1 MTTTNDD
8 DSKHIL
14 LVEDDQGA
22 RHFLRLALTSH
33 GFRVSEALTGANGL
47 AQAAAENPDLI
58 LLDLGLPDIDGLSV
72 TGRLREW
79 TATPIIVLSG
89 KRQEADKVAALDAG
103 ADDYLTK
110 PYGVEELLARIRVAL
125 RHVDRAAARQEE
137 PLFTVGNIRVDL
149 AQRKVFL
156 SGVEV
161 TLTPTEYGLL
171 AALVRQAGQVLTHR
185 QLLKAVW
192 GANYA
197 RETNYVRIYIK
208 HLRRKL
214 EADPSNP
221 RYLLSEPGVGY
232 RLVKD

>member
-1 MTTTNDD
+1 MTRPNVN

-14 LVEDDQGA
+14 LIEDDQGA
-22 RHFLRLALTSH
+22 RHFLHLALTAH
-33 GFRVSEALTGANGL
+33 GFRVSEALTGSAGL
-47 AQAAAENPDLI
+47 SQVAAEPPDLI
-58 LLDLGLPDIDGLSV
+58 LLDLGLPDMDGLGV
-72 TGRLREW
+72 TRRLREW

-89 KRQEADKVAALDAG
+89 KRQEADKVAALDSG

-110 PYGVEELLARIRVAL
+110 PYGVDELLARIRVAL
-125 RHVDRAAARQEE
+125 RHVERASAKQEE
-137 PLFTVGNIRVDL
+137 PLFTVGNIQVNL
-149 AQRKVFL
+149 AQRQVFV
-156 SGVEV
+156 GGAEV

-185 QLLKAVW
+185 QLLKTVW

-214 EADPSNP
+214 EADPSQP

-232 RLVKD
+232 RLAKD